1 MGFTVRKA
9 IPQDAEALAELYLQ
23 FWEVHTC
30 IDPLIQLKEEPTLKN
45 QIDRAR
51 KSIKKRTT
59 HLFVA
64 TENDTVIGYIE
75 FCIKKNEDC
84 FNIAEYGYLDAC
96 VTDKNY
102 RRKGVARKL
111 TQVALQVLK
120 DNGITYVKT
129 NVYNVNGA
137 GRIVLQ
143 NLGFT
148 PLSTIMVRV
157 TSKDSKF
164 SS

>member
-9 IPQDAEALAELYLQ
+9 IPQDAEALAKLYLQ

-45 QIDRAR
+45 QIDAAR

-59 HLFVA
+59 HLLVA
-64 TENDTVIGYIE
+64 TENDTVIGYME

-84 FNIAEYGYLDAC
+84 FTIAEYGYVDAC
-96 VTDKNY
+96 VIDKKY

-111 TQVALQVLK
+111 TQGALQVLK
-120 DNGITYVKT
+120 EKGITYVKT
-129 NVYNVNGA
+129 NVYNANEP
-137 GRIVLQ
+137 GRIALQ
-143 NLGFT
+143 KLGFT
-148 PLSTIMVRV
+148 PLSTIMMKMV
-157 TSKDSKF
+157 
-164 SS
+164 